1 MSLELRRIGKSI
13 GQYARRREAR
23 NAVQTV
29 GDAPAHHL
37 DGEMPRQLVVGGHG
51 DGRQGGGGRRCVAV
65 GGGQND
71 GDGRLDD
78 GQVIVIVGGI
88 FGMQRWKVRAAVYLG
103 VEILGGIPCLVKV
116 RWWHGG
122 WVIATTGLVGNSG
135 MGKWEM
141 GLVECFA

>member
-1 MSLELRRIGKSI
+1 MSLELRRIGQSI
-13 GQYARRREAR
+13 GQYARLREAR

-122 WVIATTGLVGNSG
+122 VGYCYWVLVTSG
-135 MGKWEM
+135 MGK
-141 GLVECFA
+141 